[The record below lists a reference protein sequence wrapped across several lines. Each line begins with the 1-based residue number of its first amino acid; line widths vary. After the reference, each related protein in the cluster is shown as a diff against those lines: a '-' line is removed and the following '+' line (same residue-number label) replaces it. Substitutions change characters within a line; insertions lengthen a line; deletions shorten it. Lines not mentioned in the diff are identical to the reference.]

1 MIIIF
6 FFLYSVLSYTFVI
19 HGENTTTIEQ
29 DSILSSK
36 FSLTNP
42 IQTQCSPIR
51 LYIVGSTQNQSEFIV
66 KNNNE
71 TDLHFQFNITSVDS
85 DIISVHHNKQLEK
98 ITIKPNNSFEFH
110 VNYICLKQIGE
121 QTWTTIQ
128 IMYQFNENQHI
139 AYYYKFCGAS
149 ETFFHPLA
157 VLLFFSL
164 CIIVSGS
171 IYGIKEWKLFGGSQ
185 TEAYGP
191 KAAIIFII
199 VSSFLLISL
208 YKFQTFASSFT
219 YIIMMFTAF
228 ISIETILLDMQ
239 NEYSYSNNIKI
250 LFSTIMSGTL
260 IILYHHTKTWI
271 LNNILAV
278 SIIFFSFRI
287 LEFDSLKTGTIFM
300 LLALLYDMFWIF
312 VSPTIFGQSV
322 IQNITT
328 TIELPIKLLSPSLI
342 KNCNS
347 PYQQCSILGIGDIL
361 IVGLII
367 KYILKFEKLSGE
379 NSLIFFSSILGYG
392 IGLTSYFILIYFYH
406 IQYPAL
412 FYIIPTTFLSIVVPS
427 TLKSLFLQI
436 WNGTFVIQLIEEQE
450 LEMI

>member
-19 HGENTTTIEQ
+19 HGENTTIIEQ

-36 FSLTNP
+36 FSQTNP
-42 IQTQCSPIR
+42 IQTQCQPLR
-51 LYIVGSTQNQSEFIV
+51 LYIVGSTQNESEFIV

-71 TDLHFQFNITSVDS
+71 TDLHFKFNITSVDS
-85 DIISVHHNKQLEK
+85 NIISVHHKKQLEK
-98 ITIKPNNSFEFH
+98 ITIKPNNSFEFN
-110 VNYICLKQIGE
+110 VKYICLKQIE
-121 QTWTTIQ
+121 DQTWTTIQ
-128 IMYQFNENQHI
+128 IMYQINENQHT

-149 ETFFHPLA
+149 ETYFHPLA
-157 VLLFFSL
+157 ILLFFSL
-164 CIIVSGS
+164 IIIVSGS
-171 IYGIKEWKLFGGSQ
+171 IYGIKEWKLFGGVQ
-185 TEAYGP
+185 NEAYGP

-228 ISIETILLDMQ
+228 ISIETILLDIQ

-250 LFSTIMSGTL
+250 LFSTIMSGIL
-260 IILYHHTKTWI
+260 IIIYHYTKTWI

-287 LEFDSLKTGTIFM
+287 LEFDSLRTGTIFM
-300 LLALLYDMFWIF
+300 FLALFYDLFWLF

-392 IGLTSYFILIYFYH
+392 IGLTSYFILIYYYH

-412 FYIIPTTFLSIVVPS
+412 FYIIPTTLLSIVIPS
-427 TLKSLFLQI
+427 IVKSLFLQI
-436 WNGTFVIQLIEEQE
+436 WNGAFVIKLIEEQE

>member
-19 HGENTTTIEQ
+19 HGENTTIIEQ

-36 FSLTNP
+36 FSQTNP
-42 IQTQCSPIR
+42 IQTQCQPLR
-51 LYIVGSTQNQSEFIV
+51 LYIVGSTQNESEFIV

-71 TDLHFQFNITSVDS
+71 TDLHFKFNITSVDS
-85 DIISVHHNKQLEK
+85 NIISVHHKKQLEK
-98 ITIKPNNSFEFH
+98 ITIKPNNSFEFN
-110 VNYICLKQIGE
+110 VKYICLKKIE
-121 QTWTTIQ
+121 DQTWTTIQ
-128 IMYQFNENQHI
+128 IMYQINENQHT
-139 AYYYKFCGAS
+139 AYYYKFCEAS
-149 ETFFHPLA
+149 ETYFHPLA
-157 VLLFFSL
+157 ILLFFSL
-164 CIIVSGS
+164 IIIVGGS
-171 IYGIKEWKLFGGSQ
+171 IYGIKEWKLFGGVQ
-185 TEAYGP
+185 NEAYGP

-208 YKFQTFASSFT
+208 YKFQTFASSLT

-228 ISIETILLDMQ
+228 ISIETILLDIQ

-250 LFSTIMSGTL
+250 LFSTIMSGIL
-260 IILYHHTKTWI
+260 IILYHYSKTWI

-287 LEFDSLKTGTIFM
+287 LEFDSLRTGTIFM
-300 LLALLYDMFWIF
+300 FLAFFYDLFWLF

-379 NSLIFFSSILGYG
+379 NNLIFFSSILGYG
-392 IGLTSYFILIYFYH
+392 IGLTSYFILIYYYH

-412 FYIIPTTFLSIVVPS
+412 FYIIPTTLLSIVIPS
-427 TLKSLFLQI
+427 IVKSLFLQI
-436 WNGTFVIQLIEEQE
+436 WNGAFVIKLIEEQE